1 MFDLTMI
8 LNTVVASF
16 LILFVYLY
24 MFYPKRTSMNEL
36 NQVCYYQYN
45 DELLFI
51 NNIIFNCD
59 IKNENNI
66 IIKNI
71 ILLVPLIIDS
81 SCCTNKY
88 NENAANKNTIHTIEN
103 CNDNAMIFI

>member
-1 MFDLTMI
+1 
-8 LNTVVASF
+8 
-16 LILFVYLY
+16 
-24 MFYPKRTSMNEL
+24 MNEL

-103 CNDNAMIFI
+103 CNDNAMIFIYIYNSCQYYFNTNNNLKNLYY